1 VRVDWTTDIF
11 FKQTEPVSPKGQNNI
26 CDRADAHTPSISNYR
41 SLSFQFP
48 TSVLMFRAVRPSVH
62 VCNERTND
70 HTNRACTPACPAPPQ
85 SITAALSRPVSR
97 LIRFPTRKRSACSED
112 HATRT
117 SSSPRPCT
125 PPIRCRHLRPAV
137 GRRLRSLQSPLH
149 AVCRSSATSTT
160 HARSSTARSFS
171 EVHRRK
177 RNWAACKGE
186 RFWASSG
193 RAPGYCPL
201 VC

>member
-97 LIRFPTRKRSACSED
+97 LIRFPKRKRSACSED

-125 PPIRCRHLRPAV
+125 PPVRCRHLRPAV
-137 GRRLRSLQSPLH
+137 GRRLWSLQSPLH
-149 AVCRSSATSTT
+149 AVCHSSAPSVTS
-160 HARSSTARSFS
+160 RGLQTAR
-171 EVHRRK
+171 R
-177 RNWAACKGE
+177 E
-186 RFWASSG
+186 RSTQEEAQLGLLPLARGAFLGHLHG
-193 RAPGYCPL
+193 RAWIFLL
-201 VC
+201 V

>member
-1 VRVDWTTDIF
+1 MRTDSPTF
-11 FKQTEPVSPKGQNNI
+11 FFPIRNFSPKGQNTI
-26 CDRADAHTPSISNYR
+26 CDRADAHTPSISTYR
-41 SLSFQFP
+41 SLSFHFP
-48 TSVLMFRAVRPSVH
+48 ISVFMFQPYVRPCMCMYA
-62 VCNERTND
+62 CNEQTND

-97 LIRFPTRKRSACSED
+97 LIRFPKRKRSACSED

-149 AVCRSSATSTT
+149 AVCRSSARMQGPDPVLQQTLTVLSTGA
-160 HARSSTARSFS
+160 H
-171 EVHRRK
+171 V
-177 RNWAACKGE
+177 
-186 RFWASSG
+186 
-193 RAPGYCPL
+193 
-201 VC
+201 

>member
-48 TSVLMFRAVRPSVH
+48 TSVFMFRAVRPSVH

-97 LIRFPTRKRSACSED
+97 LIRFPKRKRSACSED

-149 AVCRSSATSTT
+149 AVCRSSATSSDSRAVFNRTKFK
-160 HARSSTARSFS
+160 RSAQ
-171 EVHRRK
+171 EE
-177 RNWAACKGE
+177 AQLGC
-186 RFWASSG
+186 
-193 RAPGYCPL
+193 L
-201 VC
+201 

>member
-1 VRVDWTTDIF
+1 
-11 FKQTEPVSPKGQNNI
+11 
-26 CDRADAHTPSISNYR
+26 
-41 SLSFQFP
+41 
-48 TSVLMFRAVRPSVH
+48 MFRAVRPSVH

-85 SITAALSRPVSR
+85 STTAALSRPVSR
-97 LIRFPTRKRSACSED
+97 LIRFPKRKRSACSED

-160 HARSSTARSFS
+160 HARSSAARSLS
-171 EVHRRK
+171 EVDRRK
-177 RNWAACKGE
+177 RNWAEGGAFLGF
-186 RFWASSG
+186 FWESSWIFPTG
-193 RAPGYCPL
+193 LLTRGGVADEGGSCIDL
-201 VC
+201 